1 MHTFFLFLE
10 GGGGSGRCIL
20 SFLDFKGSM
29 ISFSVFHGTP
39 VHSKIIAF
47 VTMIVNLALVLILQV
62 SWWRWMPVQKVS
74 YIEISFLNM

>member
-1 MHTFFLFLE
+1 MHTFFFIP

-29 ISFSVFHGTP
+29 IFFSLFHGTQ
-39 VHSKIIAF
+39 VNSKIIAF
-47 VTMIVNLALVLILQV
+47 VTKIVNLALVLILQV
-62 SWWRWMPVQKVS
+62 SWWCWMPAQKES